1 MSSFESLAAKW
12 PSAFVSRDRIE
23 QFTGG
28 IMSQRYLA
36 NLDSRG
42 LGPKNR
48 VRVGRKVAYPV
59 DDLIAWLESR
69 VSKTDEQNKT
79 FSKIS

>member
-12 PSAFVSRDRIE
+12 PSSFVSRDRVHE
-23 QFTGG
+23 FTGG
-28 IMSQRYLA
+28 IISQRYLA

-42 LGPKNR
+42 LGPENR

-69 VSKTDEQNKT
+69 VRKIDEDKT
-79 FSKIS
+79 FAKIG